1 MNLSEMRS
9 MVGSIVDYDPNVQT
23 YRDEVTQILNQI
35 YLEFF
40 TDRPWSFAQDNVDLQ
55 VYSDVIDTN
64 GTLTSGSSTITSGG
78 TVFISGGGSWMQG
91 MILEIGNTDN
101 DNGEYVIQK
110 ILNTGSAILEGFT
123 AVDNV
128 VGTATFTIKQR
139 YIDMPQDCVMPV
151 SIGIRDVTQGPHTH
165 FYALSRLRDE
175 QLNLLL
181 SITGLP
187 TDWVLYDDTSVLQ
200 PITPVTLTLSGSG
213 TFTEVGTYYAKYT
226 FVEGTRESAPS
237 PEASVAVV
245 GSTQIN
251 ATNIQTTGANSGT
264 LKRMYV
270 RTSAS
275 KAYYQVTNADIGE
288 TTDFQNNLALDASY
302 LSKGVR
308 LPEHGGNYQRVRLYP
323 RQGTSYK
330 VSIRYLKRPPMLID
344 DSDTPD
350 YPVVHHR
357 YLVYR
362 ACQEI
367 FVKHDNLPHSEL
379 YRKKADTELLKI
391 EQRFLTS
398 GAQMWVK
405 EAFTQ
410 DANFFGAQTTL
421 THLG

>member
-1 MNLSEMRS
+1 MNLLEMRS

-23 YRDEVTQILNQI
+23 YKDEVTQILNQI

-40 TDRPWSFAQDNVDLQ
+40 TDRPWSFAQDTVDLQ
-55 VYSDVIDTN
+55 VYRDVTDST
-64 GTLTSGSSTITSGG
+64 GTLATGTSTINVATPNFFLS
-78 TVFISGGGSWMQG
+78 SWMEG
-91 MILEIGNTDN
+91 MILEIANTNN
-101 DNGEYVIQK
+101 DNGEYIVQK
-110 ILNTGSAILEGFT
+110 VVSGTQAILEDFT

-128 VGTATFTIKQR
+128 AGTASFTVKQR
-139 YIDMPQDCVMPV
+139 YVDMPQDCVMPV
-151 SIGIRDVTQGPHTH
+151 SVGIRNVIQGPHTH

-187 TDWVLYDDTSVLQ
+187 TDWVLYDDVSIMQ
-200 PITPVTLTLSGSG
+200 PVTPPTLALTGTG

-237 PEASVAVV
+237 PEASISVTAT
-245 GSTQIN
+245 TQIN
-251 ATNIQTTGANSGT
+251 ASNLQGTGANSGT
-264 LKRMYV
+264 TKRMYV
-270 RTSAS
+270 RTAAS
-275 KAYYQVTNADIGE
+275 KSYYQVANADVGE
-288 TTDFQNNLALDASY
+288 AGTSLANLTLDSSY

-308 LPEHGGNYQRVRLYP
+308 LPEHGGNYQRIRLYP
-323 RQGTSYK
+323 RQDTNYK
-330 VSIRYLKRPPMLID
+330 VNIRYLKRPPMLIEE
-344 DSDTPD
+344 SDTPD
-350 YPVVHHR
+350 FPVVHHR

-362 ACQEI
+362 ACQEL
-367 FVKHDNLPHSEL
+367 FVKHDNLSHSEV

-421 THLG
+421 THQG

>member
-23 YRDEVTQILNQI
+23 YRDEVNQIVNQI
-35 YLEFF
+35 YIEFF
-40 TDRPWSFAQDNVDLQ
+40 TDRPWSFAQDTVDLQ
-55 VYSDVIDTN
+55 VYKDVTDST
-64 GTLTSGSSTITSGG
+64 GTLSSGASTV
-78 TVFISGGGSWMQG
+78 TVADPNFFLSSWMQG
-91 MILEIGNTDN
+91 MILEISSTDN
-101 DNGEYVIQK
+101 DNGEYIIQK
-110 ILNTGSAILEGFT
+110 VVSGAQVILEGFT

-128 VGTATFTIKQR
+128 AATAGVTVKQR
-139 YIDMPQDCVMPV
+139 YVDMPQDCVMPV
-151 SIGIRDVTQGPHTH
+151 SVGIRDVVQGPHTH

-187 TDWVLYDDTSVLQ
+187 TDWILYDDTSIIQ
-200 PITPVTLTLSGSG
+200 PVTPPTLALSGTG

-226 FVEGTRESAPS
+226 FIEGTRESAPS
-237 PEASVAVV
+237 PEASVEVV
-245 GSTQIN
+245 ATTQIN
-251 ATNIQTTGANSGT
+251 ATNIQATGTNSGT

-270 RTSAS
+270 RTAAS
-275 KAYYQVTNADIGE
+275 KAYYHVSNVDIPE
-288 TTDFQNNLALDASY
+288 ATDLQNNLALDATY

-323 RQGTSYK
+323 RQDTDYK
-330 VSIRYLKRPPMLID
+330 VNIRYLKRPDLLIE

-350 YPVVHHR
+350 FPVVHHR

-362 ACQEI
+362 ACQEL
-367 FVKHDNLPHSEL
+367 FVKHDNIAHSEV
-379 YRKKADTELLKI
+379 YRKKADIELLKI
-391 EQRFLTS
+391 EQRFLTT

-405 EAFTQ
+405 EAFSQ
-410 DANFFGAQTTL
+410 DGNYYGAQTTL

>member
-23 YRDEVTQILNQI
+23 YRDEVNRILNQI

-40 TDRPWSFAQDNVDLQ
+40 TDRPWSFAQDTVELQ
-55 VYSDVIDTN
+55 VYKDVSDST
-64 GTLTSGSSTITSGG
+64 GTLAAGAN
-78 TVFISGGGSWMQG
+78 TVNVATANLFVASWMQG
-91 MILEIGNTDN
+91 MILEIGSTDN

-110 ILNTGSAILEGFT
+110 VVSGTQVILEDFT
-123 AVDNV
+123 AVDTV
-128 VGTATFTIKQR
+128 AGTAAITVKQR
-139 YIDMPQDCVMPV
+139 YVDMPSDCVMPV
-151 SIGIRDVTQGPHTH
+151 SVGIRNVIQGPHTH

-187 TDWVLYDDTSVLQ
+187 TDWVLYDDFNVRQ
-200 PITPVTLTLSGSG
+200 PVTPPTLGLAAG
-213 TFTEVGTYYAKYT
+213 ATFTEVGTYYAKYT

-237 PEASVAVV
+237 PEASIEVT
-245 GSTQIN
+245 GSTEIN
-251 ATNIQTTGANSGT
+251 ATNLHTTGLNSGT
-264 LKRMYV
+264 LKRLYV
-270 RTSAS
+270 RTAAS
-275 KAYYQVTNADIGE
+275 KAFYHVTNADVAETATGE
-288 TTDFQNNLALDASY
+288 NNLALDATY

-308 LPEHGGNYQRVRLYP
+308 LPENGGNYQRIRLYP
-323 RQGTSYK
+323 RQDTDYLIN
-330 VSIRYLKRPPMLID
+330 IRYLKRPDLLIE
-344 DSDTPD
+344 DSDVPD
-350 YPVVHHR
+350 FPVVHHR

-362 ACQEI
+362 ACQEL
-367 FVKHDNLPHSEL
+367 FVKHDNLQHSEM
-379 YRKKADTELLKI
+379 YRKKADGELLKI